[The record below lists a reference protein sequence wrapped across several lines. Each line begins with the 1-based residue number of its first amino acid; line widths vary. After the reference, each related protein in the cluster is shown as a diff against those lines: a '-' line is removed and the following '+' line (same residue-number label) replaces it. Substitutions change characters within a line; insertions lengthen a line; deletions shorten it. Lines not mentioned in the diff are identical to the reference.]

1 MPETGVDG
9 MNKISLRLPDSLHRS
24 LRDLAE
30 RDNVSINQFITTAVA
45 EKVSALAT
53 ESYLNKRAERANK
66 RKFKKV
72 LAKVAKRAPQAGD
85 EL

>member
-1 MPETGVDG
+1 MI
-9 MNKISLRLPDSLHRS
+9 NIRLRLPDSLHQS

-53 ESYLNKRAERANK
+53 ESYLNERAKRADK

-72 LAKVAKRAPQAGD
+72 LAKVSKRPPRAGD

>member
-1 MPETGVDG
+1 MS
-9 MNKISLRLPDSLHRS
+9 NISLRLPDSLHRS

-53 ESYLNKRAERANK
+53 ESYLKERAQRADK

-72 LAKVAKRAPQAGD
+72 LTKVAKRAPQTGD

>member
-1 MPETGVDG
+1 MS
-9 MNKISLRLPDSLHRS
+9 NISLRLPDSLHQS

-30 RDNVSINQFITTAVA
+30 RDKVSINQFITTAVA
-45 EKVSALAT
+45 EKVSVLAT
-53 ESYLNKRAERANK
+53 ESYLNERAKRADK

-72 LAKVAKRAPQAGD
+72 LAKVSKRPPRTGD